1 MVAIK
6 QVAHSAPP
14 DIRKEEPANVSRPV
28 TRNTDN
34 GQAVKSF
41 QQEVQKKMTELLAK
55 AKQRKKQA
63 EEQLAPAL
71 APLMMPINSM
81 PLSKQ
86 LALPN
91 MAQQPELVSVKMQGA
106 LAQGHETAEQP
117 QAMEKVGAKPT
128 PVVDKVSGGVTV
140 ETLLKP
146 TATLTQL
153 NVIPRDNGEQP
164 LPGLIA
170 VTSDNPEMP
179 MVAVPSA
186 KREGNKD
193 EMSDTSVSQD
203 RSDSSGSTVKQPI
216 AASFESLREA
226 TSSVPLAESQEN
238 TLGDEQTHLPTT
250 QQLAGQP
257 LATQPPAVTQPEEM
271 KTPSK
276 AEMTALLEPVATESE
291 PTAGRRT
298 LSYTFTQ
305 WTNSPMVKFELSKAG
320 ELTAMTDSAEVQ
332 LALQNNHHLL
342 ESENPLDFRDERHD
356 EERRGQQQS
365 EQEDEK

>member
-91 MAQQPELVSVKMQGA
+91 MAQ
-106 LAQGHETAEQP
+106 GHETAEQP

-170 VTSDNPEMP
+170 VTSDNSEMP

-238 TLGDEQTHLPTT
+238 TLGDEQTHLLTT

-276 AEMTALLEPVATESE
+276 AEMTALPEPVATESE